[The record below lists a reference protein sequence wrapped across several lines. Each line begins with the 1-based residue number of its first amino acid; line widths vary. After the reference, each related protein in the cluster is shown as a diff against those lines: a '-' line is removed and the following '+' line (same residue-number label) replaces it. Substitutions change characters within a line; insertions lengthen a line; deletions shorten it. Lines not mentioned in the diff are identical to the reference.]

1 MSLKP
6 SVKDFV
12 LMYFDRLGATVNV
25 EDEIYTVTPPADL
38 ADEWPFADPFVFS
51 FSRRNDEEWTHIAL
65 GSPVLKQIIEI
76 ATSRGK
82 VTGRHLVASSVPTIG
97 TFHNKLAPTN
107 GSIKSFTFVGNETV
121 SALCFAHLITYDAPA
136 FGKCEAEIQLDVL
149 DAVTGDR
156 DSYLS
161 DKLFDL
167 VTIPH
172 KPEMG
177 MEGDKVDWLH
187 ERARYL
193 SNYRSEK
200 KAKQLE
206 DELKL
211 RWQTEE
217 KRINSYYDQ
226 LNASIKE
233 KEVGL
238 VSRIETLEGKLG
250 EAKAGTAAKEKL
262 QAELDLAWQKLR
274 DLNASVEEQQLE
286 IEEGRSGKLAAEKA
300 RHELSVRS
308 ELVNVSFLAYD
319 AVTFKVTIAGPGVP
333 AELEVRYLPIKDTIE
348 VPPCPH
354 CGRAISGL
362 TVDASGHVICAECNE
377 HCPRCSESLCPECR
391 KASIVLGSCKACYT
405 DVVLNTAPAAPTAP
419 LEPVTIDAPAPQPEP
434 ATLMMPKPHL
444 TVAML
449 QVPPS
454 PQERRSMQ
462 TAPVVEVQAQLQMP
476 TSAQRQPDLQIP
488 TIAQRQPDLQ
498 VPTVAQRQPEL
509 PMETHRQASQR
520 VVAAHTQPALPTTSH
535 RAQAPQ
541 LAAEASAPARRSG
554 GSGHVQFP
562 FERAPRA
569 AQAPAKP
576 VAKAP
581 SSIATRPGSI
591 SKIDLPKPSRPK
603 MEDSAYARVESRS
616 CPHCSGI
623 VLTALMPCS
632 CCGISVCTDC
642 VAPGSRA
649 CQTCSTLG
657 VPRQEPAWVRLAKAE
672 RKDLAKVKR
681 YHVSANERYGV
692 IHWQG
697 FAGDR
702 LLVFDL
708 WQKKVVA
715 ERRGNLLRSL
725 RPKALV

>member
-12 LMYFDRLGATVNV
+12 LMYFDRLGAMVSV
-25 EDEIYTVTPPADL
+25 DDEIYTVTPPADL
-38 ADEWPFADPFVFS
+38 ADDWPFANPFVFS

-107 GSIKSFTFVGNETV
+107 GSIKGFTFVRNEPV
-121 SALCFAHLITYDAPA
+121 SALCFAHLVTYDAPA

-149 DAVTGDR
+149 DAVTGER

-172 KPEMG
+172 KPEMA
-177 MEGDKVDWLH
+177 MDGDKVDWLH

-200 KAKQLE
+200 RARQLE

-226 LNASIKE
+226 LNASLKE
-233 KEVGL
+233 KETGL
-238 VSRIETLEGKLG
+238 VGRIETLEGKIAD
-250 EAKAGTAAKEKL
+250 AKDGTAAKDKA

-274 DLNASVEEQQLE
+274 ELNASVEEQSKD
-286 IEEGRSGKLAAEKA
+286 IEEGRKGKLAAEKV
-300 RHELSVRS
+300 RHELTIRS

-319 AVTFKVTIAGPGVP
+319 AVTFKVTITGPGQP
-333 AELEVRYLPIKDTIE
+333 AELEVRYLPIKDAIE

-362 TVDASGHVICAECNE
+362 TIDASGHVICAECNE

-391 KASIVLGSCKACYT
+391 QSALVLGSCKACHT
-405 DVVLNTAPAAPTAP
+405 EVVLTTAPAAAAP
-419 LEPVTIDAPAPQPEP
+419 PPAPPETVEIVVAPQPEP
-434 ATLMMPKPHL
+434 ATLAMPKPHL

-454 PQERRSMQ
+454 PQEWRSQ
-462 TAPVVEVQAQLQMP
+462 
-476 TSAQRQPDLQIP
+476 
-488 TIAQRQPDLQ
+488 
-498 VPTVAQRQPEL
+498 
-509 PMETHRQASQR
+509 
-520 VVAAHTQPALPTTSH
+520 QPAQTVEPARPIPATAELQLPTAH
-535 RAQAPQ
+535 GP
-541 LAAEASAPARRSG
+541 APAQPVRG
-554 GSGHVQFP
+554 QGPVQLPVKGSGSHEVQFP
-562 FERAPRA
+562 FEKAPRMFRSA
-569 AQAPAKP
+569 SQP

-581 SSIATRPGSI
+581 SSIATRPGHI
-591 SKIDLPKPSRPK
+591 GNIDLPKPSRAKPA
-603 MEDSAYARVESRS
+603 DAPYARVESRS
-616 CPHCSGI
+616 CPHCAGI
-623 VLTALMPCS
+623 VMTALVPCT
-632 CCGISVCTDC
+632 CCGISVCQEC

-649 CQTCSTLG
+649 CQTCATLG
-657 VPRQEPAWVRLAKAE
+657 VPRQEPMWVRQAKSQ

-681 YHVSANERYGV
+681 LHVSANDRYGV

-697 FAGDR
+697 FAGEKV
-702 LLVFDL
+702 LVFDL

-715 ERRGNLLRSL
+715 ERRGGLLRSL
-725 RPKALV
+725 RPKAMV